1 MFFRRDDTCT
11 FTGIK
16 KSFLRVKLIS
26 FCAFFSDNRVVTLS
40 DLSGNQTYYWV
51 DKLEENVT
59 YTFTVVAKTIVGP
72 GPERENSIKTGPQTG
87 NNIDRNYLKV

>member
-1 MFFRRDDTCT
+1 MPFY
-11 FTGIK
+11 
-16 KSFLRVKLIS
+16 
-26 FCAFFSDNRVVTLS
+26 SDNRVVTLS

-72 GPERENSIKTGPQTG
+72 GPEVENSIKTGPQIG
-87 NNIDRNYLKV
+87 NNIDINYHTV